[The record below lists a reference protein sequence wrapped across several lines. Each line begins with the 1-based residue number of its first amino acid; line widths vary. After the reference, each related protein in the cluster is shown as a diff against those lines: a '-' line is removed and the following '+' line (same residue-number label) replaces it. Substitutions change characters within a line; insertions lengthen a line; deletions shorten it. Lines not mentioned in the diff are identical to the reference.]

1 MGSGVAPALWPPE
14 TLNTGFRCQVPVVWA
29 DLHVRPRR
37 AGTPALPVNWKRKAL
52 SVSEGKGNMVKPHGR
67 LVPVGSTHYCAS
79 TSGLSTWWST
89 RGLEG
94 SCDPGEL
101 FLRSASRLDAF
112 SGYPVRTWLP
122 GAAPGGT
129 TGTLAVRPSRSSRT
143 RDSSSQLSYAHHR

>member
-1 MGSGVAPALWPPE
+1 VWPRRYGHRKLLE
-14 TLNTGFRCQVPVVWA
+14 TVFRLPFSVYRKKAKNGFVGA
-29 DLHVRPRR
+29 DRRVRPRE
-37 AGTPALPVNWKRKAL
+37 
-52 SVSEGKGNMVKPHGR
+52 SEERVLNSFQKQGKMVKPHGR

-94 SCDPGEL
+94 SCDPGDL

-112 SGYPVRTWLP
+112 SGYPGRTWLP
-122 GAAPGGT
+122 GTAPGGT

-143 RDSSSQLSYAHHR
+143 RDSSSQISYAHNR